1 MATIATT
8 LQDLLDKVN
17 SYAPDADTDLL
28 RKAWFFTNE
37 AHCNQKRKEGTRYIE
52 HPIFVASTLADLHI
66 DISTIIAG
74 LLHDTVEDT
83 ETTIDDIRGIFG
95 EDVAFMVDALTKID
109 KIEFTS
115 REEAQAESFRK
126 MLLAMAKDI
135 RVIMIKFADRLH
147 NMRTLE
153 HLSPV
158 SQKRIAM
165 ETLEVYAPLA
175 NRLGIGWLKLEFE
188 DMGFKFLHPELY
200 EELSKK
206 LYKKREEQE
215 EYIQK
220 FSEIVE
226 SKLKDQGITSE
237 VSGRV
242 KHFYGIFKKM
252 KSQRITFEEVYDI
265 FGLRVIVSEK
275 TQCYAVLG
283 LVHSLWIPVPGR
295 FKDYIALPKSNM
307 YQSLHTTVLGPKG
320 ERVEFQ
326 IRTHE
331 MHRIAEEGIASHWLY
346 KEKGNNIEDKD
357 TRYIKW
363 LRELVTSQNDLNDA
377 TEFLELFKGEVL
389 SDVVYVLTPAA
400 QIKELPRGSTPVDFA
415 YAVHTQIGNKCAGAR
430 VNGRIVPLRYELH
443 NGDTVEIITAQ
454 RVGPSKDWLN
464 FVVTQKAKTRIKQ
477 WINIEERK
485 QGVDLGLKI
494 LEVELRKQGI
504 RPSKSKSAKMDETA
518 KLFNYK
524 TLDDLLIAIGYGRVP
539 AHQVV
544 SKYCVSENP
553 SYDIPIISKFMKTI
567 GTHKGIRITGIDN
580 MLHNT
585 AKCCYPIPGDSL
597 VGYVTRGKGVTIHRK
612 ECPNIARFTS
622 DERVVD
628 VSWDMD
634 DETTSQARLY
644 VETVDKP
651 GILASLSGLI
661 SSQKINLHHLQAT
674 TSQHKHA
681 YFILILEVKNM
692 SQLNTLRNKMMSV
705 DGVIN
710 VSRHGSEQI
719 EE

>member
-1 MATIATT
+1 MTTIASTIE
-8 LQDLLDKVN
+8 DLLEKVN
-17 SYAPDADTDLL
+17 SYAPDADKELL

-37 AHCNQKRKEGTRYIE
+37 AHSNQKRKEGTLYIE
-52 HPIFVASTLADLHI
+52 HPIFVASTLADLHL
-66 DISTIIAG
+66 DTSTIIAG

-83 ETTIDDIRGIFG
+83 DTSIEEINGIFG
-95 EDVAFMVDALTKID
+95 EDVAFMVDALTKLD

-115 REEAQAESFRK
+115 SEEAQAENFRK
-126 MLLAMAKDI
+126 MLLAIAKDI

-153 HLSPV
+153 FLSPE
-158 SQKRIAM
+158 SQKRIAR
-165 ETLEVYAPLA
+165 ETLDVYAPLA
-175 NRLGIGWLKLEFE
+175 NRLGIGWLKIEFE
-188 DMGFKFLHPELY
+188 DMGFKFLHRELY

-215 EYIQK
+215 EYIKK
-220 FSEIVE
+220 FTETVE
-226 SKLKDQGITSE
+226 NKLIENMIEAE

-242 KHFYGIFKKM
+242 KHFYGIYKKM
-252 KSQRITFEEVYDI
+252 KFQRITFEEVYDI
-265 FGLRVIVSEK
+265 FGLRVIVNEK
-275 TQCYAVLG
+275 THCYAVLG
-283 LVHSLWIPVPGR
+283 LIHSLWIPVPGR

-346 KEKGNNIEDKD
+346 KEKGKIEDKD
-357 TRYIKW
+357 TKYINW
-363 LRELVTSQNDLNDA
+363 LRDLVTSQNDLKDA
-377 TEFLELFKGEVL
+377 KEFLELFKGEVL
-389 SDVVYVLTPAA
+389 SDVVYVLTPAS

-430 VNGRIVPLRYELH
+430 INGRIVPLRYELH

-454 RVGPSKDWLN
+454 RSGPSKDWLN

-477 WINIEERK
+477 WINTEERK
-485 QGVDLGLKI
+485 QGIDLGLKI

-504 RPSKSKSAKMDETA
+504 RPSKSKSPKMEETA
-518 KLFNYK
+518 RLFNYK
-524 TLDDLLIAIGYGRVP
+524 SLDDLLVAIGYGRVP

-544 SKYCVSENP
+544 AKFNLNEKEAH
-553 SYDIPIISKFMKTI
+553 DIPIISKLIKTI
-567 GTHKGIRITGIDN
+567 GAHKGIRITGVDN
-580 MLHNT
+580 MLYNT
-585 AKCCYPIPGDSL
+585 AKCCYPIPDDSL
-597 VGYVTRGKGVTIHRK
+597 IGYVTHGKGVTIHRR
-612 ECPNIARFTS
+612 ECPNIQRFTS

-628 VSWDMD
+628 VSWEMD
-634 DETTSQARLY
+634 EDTASQAKIF
-644 VETVDKP
+644 VETIDKP
-651 GILASLSGLI
+651 GILASLSTLI
-661 SSQKINLHHLQAT
+661 SSLKINLNHLQAT

-681 YFILILEVKNM
+681 YFILILEVKNV
-692 SQLNTLRNKMMSV
+692 SQLNILRNKMMSV

-710 VSRHGSEQI
+710 ISRHGSEHM

>member
-1 MATIATT
+1 MAAISIT
-8 LQDLLDKVN
+8 LQDLIEKVT
-17 SYAPDADTDLL
+17 SYAPDADKDLL

-37 AHCNQKRKEGTRYIE
+37 AHCNQKRKEGTRYFE
-52 HPIFVASTLADLHI
+52 HPIFVASTLADLHL
-66 DISTIIAG
+66 DVSTIIAG

-83 ETTIDDIRGIFG
+83 DTSIEDISGIFG
-95 EDVAFMVDALTKID
+95 EDVAFMVDALTKLD

-153 HLSPV
+153 HLAPE
-158 SQKRIAM
+158 SQKRIAT

-206 LYKKREEQE
+206 LFKKREEQE
-215 EYIQK
+215 DYIK
-220 FSEIVE
+220 NFTITVE
-226 SKLKDQGITSE
+226 NKLKENGISAE

-265 FGLRVIVSEK
+265 FGLRVIVTEK

-283 LVHSLWIPVPGR
+283 LIHSLWIPVPGR

-326 IRTHE
+326 IRTLE

-346 KEKGNNIEDKD
+346 KEKNKIEDKD
-357 TRYIKW
+357 TKYIKW
-363 LRELVTSQNDLNDA
+363 LRELVSSQNDLKDA

-389 SDVVYVLTPAA
+389 SDVVYVLTPTA
-400 QIKELPRGSTPVDFA
+400 QIKELPRGSTTVDFA

-430 VNGRIVPLRYELH
+430 INGRIVPLRYELH

-454 RVGPSKDWLN
+454 RAGPSKDWLN
-464 FVVTQKAKTRIKQ
+464 FVVTQKAKTRIRQ

-485 QGVDLGLKI
+485 QGIDLGIKI

-504 RPSKSKSAKMDETA
+504 RPSKGKSAKMEETA

-524 TLDDLLIAIGYGRVP
+524 SLDDLLIAIGYGRVP

-544 SKYCVSENP
+544 AKFNLNENTAL
-553 SYDIPIISKFMKTI
+553 DIPIISKFLKNI
-567 GTHKGIRITGIDN
+567 GSHKGIKITGIDN

-612 ECPNIARFTS
+612 ECPNILRFTS

-634 DETTSQARLY
+634 DETTSQAKLF

-651 GILASLSGLI
+651 GILASLSALI
-661 SSQKINLHHLQAT
+661 SSLKINLHHLQAT
-674 TSQHKHA
+674 TSQNKHA
-681 YFILILEVKNM
+681 YFILILEVKNI
-692 SQLNTLRNKMMSV
+692 SQLTSLKNKMMSV

>member
-1 MATIATT
+1 MAATATT
-8 LQDLLDKVN
+8 LQELIEKVT
-17 SYAPDADTDLL
+17 SYAPEADKDLL

-37 AHCNQKRKEGTRYIE
+37 AHCNQKRKEGTRYFE
-52 HPIFVASTLADLHI
+52 HPIFVASTLADLHL
-66 DISTIIAG
+66 DLSTIIAG

-83 ETTIDDIRGIFG
+83 ETSIEDIKGIFG
-95 EDVAFMVDALTKID
+95 QDVAFMVDALTKLD

-115 REEAQAESFRK
+115 KEEAQAESFRK
-126 MLLAMAKDI
+126 MLLAMAQDI
-135 RVIMIKFADRLH
+135 RVVMIKFADRLH

-153 HLSPV
+153 HLTPE
-158 SQKRIAM
+158 SQKRIAT

-206 LYKKREEQE
+206 LFKKREEQE
-215 EYIQK
+215 NYIK
-220 FSEIVE
+220 DFTITVE
-226 SKLKDQGITSE
+226 NKLKENGITSE

-265 FGLRVIVSEK
+265 FGLRVIVTEK
-275 TQCYAVLG
+275 THCYAVLG

-346 KEKGNNIEDKD
+346 KEKNKIEDKD
-357 TRYIKW
+357 TKYIKW
-363 LRELVTSQNDLNDA
+363 LRELVSSQNDLKDA
-377 TEFLELFKGEVL
+377 TEFLELFKGEML

-430 VNGRIVPLRYELH
+430 INGRIVPLRYELH

-454 RVGPSKDWLN
+454 RAGPSKDWLN

-485 QGVDLGLKI
+485 QGIDLGHKI
-494 LEVELRKQGI
+494 LEVELRKQGV
-504 RPSKSKSAKMDETA
+504 RSSKIKSPKMEETA

-524 TLDDLLIAIGYGRVP
+524 SLDDLLIAIGYGRVP

-544 SKYCVSENP
+544 AKYNLNENDTL
-553 SYDIPIISKFMKTI
+553 DIPIISKLFKTI
-567 GTHKGIRITGIDN
+567 GYHKGIMITGIDN

-612 ECPNIARFTS
+612 ECPNILRFTS

-634 DETTSQARLY
+634 DDTTSQARLF

-651 GILASLSGLI
+651 GILASLSALI
-661 SSQKINLHHLQAT
+661 SSLKINLHHLQAT
-674 TSQHKHA
+674 TSQNKHA
-681 YFILILEVKNM
+681 YFILILEVKNL
-692 SQLNTLRNKMMSV
+692 SQLTSLRNKMMSV

-719 EE
+719 E

>member
-1 MATIATT
+1 MTTIASTIE
-8 LQDLLDKVN
+8 DLLEKVN
-17 SYAPDADTDLL
+17 SYAPDADKELL

-37 AHCNQKRKEGTRYIE
+37 AHSNQKRKEGTLYIE
-52 HPIFVASTLADLHI
+52 HPIFVASTLADLHL
-66 DISTIIAG
+66 DTSTIIAG

-83 ETTIDDIRGIFG
+83 DTSIEEINGIFG
-95 EDVAFMVDALTKID
+95 EDVAFMVDALTKLD

-115 REEAQAESFRK
+115 SEEAQAENFRK
-126 MLLAMAKDI
+126 MLLAIAKDI

-153 HLSPV
+153 FLSPE
-158 SQKRIAM
+158 SQKRIAR
-165 ETLEVYAPLA
+165 ETLDVYAPLA
-175 NRLGIGWLKLEFE
+175 NRLGIGWLKIEFE
-188 DMGFKFLHPELY
+188 DMGFKFLHRELY

-215 EYIQK
+215 EYIKK
-220 FSEIVE
+220 FTETVE
-226 SKLKDQGITSE
+226 NKLIENMIEAE

-242 KHFYGIFKKM
+242 KHFYGIYKKM
-252 KSQRITFEEVYDI
+252 KFQRITFEEVYDI
-265 FGLRVIVSEK
+265 FGLRVIVNEK
-275 TQCYAVLG
+275 THCYAVLG
-283 LVHSLWIPVPGR
+283 LIHSLWIPVPGR

-346 KEKGNNIEDKD
+346 KEKGKIEDKD
-357 TRYIKW
+357 TKYINW
-363 LRELVTSQNDLNDA
+363 LRDLVTSQNDLKDA
-377 TEFLELFKGEVL
+377 KEFLELFKGEVL
-389 SDVVYVLTPAA
+389 SDVVYVLTPAS

-430 VNGRIVPLRYELH
+430 INGRIVPLRYELH

-454 RVGPSKDWLN
+454 RSGPSKDWLN

-477 WINIEERK
+477 WINTEERK
-485 QGVDLGLKI
+485 QGIDLGLKI

-504 RPSKSKSAKMDETA
+504 RPSKSKSPKMEETA
-518 KLFNYK
+518 RLFNYK
-524 TLDDLLIAIGYGRVP
+524 SLDDLLVAIGYGRVP

-544 SKYCVSENP
+544 AKFNLNEKEAH
-553 SYDIPIISKFMKTI
+553 DIPIISKLIKTI
-567 GTHKGIRITGIDN
+567 GAHKGIRITGVDN
-580 MLHNT
+580 MLYNT

-597 VGYVTRGKGVTIHRK
+597 IGYVTHGKGVTIHRR
-612 ECPNIARFTS
+612 ECPNIQRFTS

-628 VSWDMD
+628 VSWEMD
-634 DETTSQARLY
+634 EDTASQAKIF
-644 VETVDKP
+644 VETIDKP
-651 GILASLSGLI
+651 GILASLSTLI
-661 SSQKINLHHLQAT
+661 SSLKINLNHLQAT

-681 YFILILEVKNM
+681 YFILILEVKNV
-692 SQLNTLRNKMMSV
+692 SQLNILRNKMMSV

-710 VSRHGSEQI
+710 ISRHGSEHM